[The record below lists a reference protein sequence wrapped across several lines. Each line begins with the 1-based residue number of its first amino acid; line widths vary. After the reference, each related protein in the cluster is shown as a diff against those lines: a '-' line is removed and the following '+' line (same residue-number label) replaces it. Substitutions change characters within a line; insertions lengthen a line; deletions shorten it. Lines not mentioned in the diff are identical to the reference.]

1 MFDKS
6 KVLTSQMVKEMAK
19 SYGADLCG
27 IASMDRFEGAP
38 KQNDPRYI
46 FPGAKSMIVLGYRV
60 ARGTLRGIEEG
71 THFIDYASMGYAAI
85 NQVQGPMTLWKMA
98 ADIEDMG
105 WEAVPIANINGGE
118 AVSSLNG
125 NFRENW
131 SVPVEEGKPYPDVLI
146 HFRYAAYLAGLGEI
160 GWSGVFLT
168 PEFGPRVR
176 FNLIMTDAPLDPD
189 PLVEPGTI
197 CDRCKQCVRNC
208 GGAIS
213 ETESVKV
220 TLGGKQ
226 IEYALLD
233 PIKCEYGLKNG
244 CDNTANPF
252 LVEYP
257 HVYGYGRAVEGG
269 RGCVRACMVHLEQR
283 HKLQNEFHNP
293 FRQKPLWKVDKDAPH
308 PYPEHI
314 IEDYVK
320 TGKIESANAYIEY
333 NEKENYG
340 TSSEKVVAKQTD

>member
-1 MFDKS
+1 MFRYGEE
-6 KVLTSQMVKEMAK
+6 LTSQMVKDLAIE
-19 SYGADLCG
+19 YGADICG

-60 ARGTLRGIEEG
+60 PRGTLRGIEEG

-85 NQVQGPMTLWKMA
+85 NQVYGPMTLWKLA
-98 ADIEDMG
+98 RDLEDMG
-105 WEAVPIANINGGE
+105 WEAVTIANINGGE
-118 AVSSLNG
+118 AVNSVTG

-146 HFRYAAYLAGLGEI
+146 HFRFAAYLAGMGEI

-176 FNLIMTDAPLDPD
+176 FNLIMTDAELEPD
-189 PLVEPGTI
+189 PIMPPGTL
-197 CDRCKQCVRNC
+197 CNKCKLCVRSC
-208 GGAIS
+208 GGALS
-213 ETESVKV
+213 MDESVKV
-220 TLGGKQ
+220 NLGGYEV
-226 IEYALLD
+226 EYAKLD
-233 PIKCEYGLKNG
+233 PLRCEYGLKYG

-269 RGCVRACMVHLEQR
+269 RGCVRACMVSLEQR
-283 HKLQNEFHNP
+283 GVLKNKFHNK
-293 FRQKPLWKVDKDAPH
+293 FRTKPEWKVDLEKPH
-308 PYPEHI
+308 PYPEFVKK
-314 IEDYVK
+314 EYVE
-320 TGKIESANAYIEY
+320 TGKIEDAQAYIEY
-333 NEKENYG
+333 NENENYG
-340 TSSEKVVAKQTD
+340 SKGKVAAKQTD